1 MLPVGRLLPPSIE
14 VPHSI
19 LSVSIDSSNRPLTVS
34 YSAIDASVSV
44 STVEVRED
52 RVLATAAR
60 RLMVER
66 VIDLIDVLI
75 AYCQWVSDCAQT

>member
-14 VPHSI
+14 VPHSV
-19 LSVSIDSSNRPLTVS
+19 LSVSIDSFNRPLTVS
-34 YSAIDASVSV
+34 YSAIDAIVSV

-60 RLMVER
+60 VMVER